1 MYFNPSYMIPS
12 DSCHIPV
19 GGAKSVSGASERVC
33 LSPTLRG
40 AQNLPTLQSW
50 HALHCRTRLD

>member
-1 MYFNPSYMIPS
+1 MYIYPSCIFPL

-19 GGAKSVSGASERVC
+19 GGAKSVSGAGEGVC

-40 AQNLPTLQSW
+40 AQNLPTVQSW
-50 HALHCRTRLD
+50 HALYCRTRFD